1 LNQEEPY
8 YILRLEMSTDLVN
21 ERIKLH
27 RALGATRPPEKITQE
42 AFEGNDRHLR
52 RLARLQPGEQADGN
66 DLWEYIHDLRNTDIQ
81 GSLLVYLL
89 PFCLQAWRDDLRG
102 IDGYG
107 GVIENFYPVL
117 ADRHIFDL
125 HLKPKQSAVVS
136 EFMQQAILEEIDDQ
150 RGLAFQGSRTR
161 PYRWFG
167 ALTTYGVLRPDV
179 DHLWTAWWSL
189 NTIGRGVATVQYIS
203 CLMYPEN
210 ENPVFA
216 PWTPD
221 RGGGPPCLWEFEGHL
236 YNHRWQDPNVNFLNG
251 MLTIQRVSDVLAKAV
266 ERLVGQPEHAAAAIV
281 QQDFPLCT
289 ETLQARC
296 TELPKLLATIQQ
308 SSTLLSWSV

>member
-1 LNQEEPY
+1 
-8 YILRLEMSTDLVN
+8 MSTDL
-21 ERIKLH
+21 EHIKLH

-42 AFEGNDRHLR
+42 AFEGNDWHLR
-52 RLARLQPGEQADGN
+52 RLARLQPGEQADRN
-66 DLWEYIHDLRNTDIQ
+66 DLWEYIQDLRYTDIQ

-107 GVIENFYPVL
+107 GLIEQFYPVL

-125 HLKPKQSAVVS
+125 HLTPKQSAVVS
-136 EFMQQAILEEIDDQ
+136 EFMQQAIQ
-150 RGLAFQGSRTR
+150 RGLAFQGSKTK
-161 PYRWFG
+161 PYRWFR

-179 DHLWTAWWSL
+179 HRLWTAWWAL
-189 NTIGRGVATVQYIS
+189 NTIGRAVAAVQYIS

-216 PWTPD
+216 PWTPNN
-221 RGGGPPCLWEFEGHL
+221 GGGPPCLWEYEGHL
-236 YNHRWQDPNVNFLNG
+236 YAHRWLEPNVDFLRG
-251 MLTIQRVSDVLAKAV
+251 TLTVQRVSEVLVEAV
-266 ERLVGQPEHAAAAIV
+266 KRLVGQPEHAAAAAV

-289 ETLQARC
+289 ETLESRC
-296 TELPKLLATIQQ
+296 AELPQLLATIQQ
-308 SSTLLSWSV
+308 SSTQLSWSV

>member
-1 LNQEEPY
+1 
-8 YILRLEMSTDLVN
+8 MSADPVN
-21 ERIKLH
+21 ERITLH
-27 RALGATRPPEKITQE
+27 SALGVTRPPEKITQE

-52 RLARLQPGEQADGN
+52 RLARLRPGEQADGS
-66 DLWEYIHDLRNTDIQ
+66 DLWEYIHDLRYTDIQ

-107 GVIENFYPVL
+107 GVIEHFYPVL

-125 HLKPKQSAVVS
+125 HLTAKQSAVVS

-167 ALTTYGVLRPDV
+167 ALTTYGVVRPDM
-179 DHLWTAWWSL
+179 DRLWTAWWAL
-189 NTIGRGVATVQYIS
+189 NTIGRAVAAVQYIS

-221 RGGGPPCLWEFEGHL
+221 RGGDPPCLWGFEGHL
-236 YNHRWQDPNVNFLNG
+236 NAHRWPEANVNFLRRT
-251 MLTIQRVSDVLAKAV
+251 LTIQKVSEALGQAV
-266 ERLVGQPEHAAAAIV
+266 KHLVDQPQHDAATAV

-289 ETLQARC
+289 EILEARC
-296 TELPKLLATIQQ
+296 AELPQLLATIQQ
-308 SSTLLSWSV
+308 SSTQLSWSV